1 MGAIPHRPNQRFR
14 RCILAPKLMNYNAKD
29 YIKITAD
36 DEEPNCIRCF
46 NQDICKDGKSCGP
59 RYGWRYYVRYEPKE
73 NNNN

>member
-1 MGAIPHRPNQRFR
+1 ME
-14 RCILAPKLMNYNAKD
+14 YNSKY

>member
-1 MGAIPHRPNQRFR
+1 MFTVE
-14 RCILAPKLMNYNAKD
+14 YNSKY

-73 NNNN
+73 NKNN